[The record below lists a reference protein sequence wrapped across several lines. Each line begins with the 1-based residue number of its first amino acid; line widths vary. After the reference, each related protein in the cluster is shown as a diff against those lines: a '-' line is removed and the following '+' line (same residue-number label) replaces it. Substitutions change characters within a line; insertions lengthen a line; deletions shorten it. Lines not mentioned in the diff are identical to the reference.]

1 MNQMLCRANKGHAA
15 PLLNLAIRVA
25 SGFSTLLRIV
35 NSYFNFLLNRFLGK
49 NSLASMHDNVWKSPH
64 L

>member
-1 MNQMLCRANKGHAA
+1 MDQILCRANKGHAA

-35 NSYFNFLLNRFLGK
+35 NSYFNHLLNSFLEK
-49 NSLASMHDNVWKSPH
+49 NSLAAMHDNVRKSPH